1 MILKRQEKDNKV
13 KAIYDSS
20 NILASIY
27 DKNTSDLILIFS
39 KGRQYKYPKVKSTD
53 YTRFEISESQGK
65 VFNTHIKPYGSE
77 KLDDINPDLIVKEI
91 EELKILEN
99 KAVIESKKNI
109 LTDSIDT
116 LKAYLLS
123 GGDDRASIDTKVEL
137 IKTNADIYLKQLN
150 K

>member
-1 MILKRQEKDNKV
+1 MILKRQEKDNKI

-39 KGRQYKYPKVKSTD
+39 KGRQYKYPKVKNSD
-53 YTRFEISESQGK
+53 YTRFELSESQGK
-65 VFNTHIKPYGSE
+65 IFNSHIKPYTSE

-91 EELKILEN
+91 AELKIIEDKL
-99 KAVIESKKNI
+99 AIESKRNI
-109 LTDSIDT
+109 LVDSVDY
-116 LKAYLLS
+116 LRAYITN
-123 GGDDRASIDTKVEL
+123 GGDDRLLIDAKVET

>member
-20 NILASIY
+20 NILASIF
-27 DKNTSDLILIFS
+27 DKTTSDLIIIFA
-39 KGRQYKYPKVKSTD
+39 KGRQYKYPNVKNTD
-53 YTRFEISESQGK
+53 YSRFELAESQGK
-65 VFNTHIKPYGSE
+65 VFNSHIRPYTSE
-77 KLDDINPDLIVKEI
+77 KLDDINPELIVKEI

-99 KAVIESKKNI
+99 KVAIESKRNI
-109 LTDSIDT
+109 LTNSLDD
-116 LKAYLLS
+116 LKAYLLNN
-123 GGDDRASIDTKVEL
+123 GDDRGVIDTKIET